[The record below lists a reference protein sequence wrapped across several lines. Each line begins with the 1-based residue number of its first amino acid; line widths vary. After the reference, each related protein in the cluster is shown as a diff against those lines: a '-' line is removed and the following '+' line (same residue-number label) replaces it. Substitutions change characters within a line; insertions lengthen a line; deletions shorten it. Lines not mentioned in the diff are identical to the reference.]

1 MPYRRL
7 PNTETAR
14 YRALKIALQKG
25 EDLPPYKLPYG
36 QKSLRQ
42 LKGFFPEYE
51 RQFKQ
56 WQEAKNAV
64 SVKSKKYYDLQKK
77 AKIYI
82 SHFIQIMNFS
92 IIRGELKPI
101 ARTFYGLKEN
111 DCKIPKIN
119 TEKDLIKW
127 GETIIKGEP
136 ERIAQGGNPVTNP
149 TIAVVKVRYDQFIDA
164 YRHQNTLRNSYKRL
178 SDKIAD
184 MRSEADSIILNI
196 WNEVEVFYNE
206 FPDKEKREK
215 TKEYGIIYFFRK
227 NEKNRIDKIE
237 NDDEANVLLKNNI
250 KKKQPDSQFSLS
262 LFKD

>member
-14 YRALKIALQKG
+14 YKALKIALQKG
-25 EDLPPYKLPYG
+25 EDLPPYKLPYS

-42 LKGFFPEYE
+42 LRGFLPEYE

-56 WQEAKNAV
+56 LQEAKNVIIA
-64 SVKSKKYYDLQKK
+64 KSKKYYELQKK

-119 TEKDLIKW
+119 TEIDLIKW
-127 GETIIKGEP
+127 GEIMINGEP

-206 FPDKEKREK
+206 FPDKEKRDK

-227 NEKNRIDKIE
+227 SEKNRINKTGNKEEVD
-237 NDDEANVLLKNNI
+237 VLLKNST
-250 KKKQPDSQFSLS
+250 KKKRIDSQFSLS